1 MEVQPLPIDTCP
13 FSDLNAC
20 KFSSF
25 AGQFDLLTQL
35 LQDYTQIKVIWD
47 FMTCS
52 CCLQLR

>member
-35 LQDYTQIKVIWD
+35 LQN
-47 FMTCS
+47 
-52 CCLQLR
+52 